1 MIPYVVGAGATGA
14 VLIAVAVVWRRRARI
29 TKTFDDGS
37 VVVLARVKA
46 ENRRRRVSVRVPDKL
61 ERGRRSCARR
71 SG

>member
-1 MIPYVVGAGATGA
+1 M
-14 VLIAVAVVWRRRARI
+14 VWRRRARI

-46 ENRRRRVSVRVPDKL
+46 ETGDGDGASRARRAGTRAQT
-61 ERGRRSCARR
+61 ARR